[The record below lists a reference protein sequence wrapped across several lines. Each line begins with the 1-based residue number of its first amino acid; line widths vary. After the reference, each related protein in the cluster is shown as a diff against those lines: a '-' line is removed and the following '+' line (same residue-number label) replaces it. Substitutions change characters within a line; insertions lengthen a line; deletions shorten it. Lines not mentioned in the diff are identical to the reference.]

1 MRVAPRG
8 IKAAFLFRSV
18 HVAMRPADLFRLLLL
33 AAIWGGSFLFMRVA
47 VPVLGAVPTAFG
59 RVTLAALGLVA
70 IVAVMRVPTDFKG
83 LFGRTLVLGVINSGI
98 PFLMFTI
105 AAQVLPAGYS
115 AILNATVPLMG
126 ILIGASCFGERVGW
140 IKLVGVAVGMSG
152 VAILTGAG
160 PVALTPSMLVGVCT
174 CLVATACYGL
184 SSFLTRRWITQ
195 RGGLDSRL
203 VALGSQVGAVLFMA
217 ACMAWQAMTTPMA
230 MPVADARVWGALL
243 ALGLVCTS
251 LAYILF
257 FRLIAD
263 LGPMKAIT
271 VTFVIPVFGVFW
283 GWLLLDE
290 QLSLAH
296 AVGGGLVAVAVW
308 LSVKPA
314 GSDAKA

>member
-1 MRVAPRG
+1 
-8 IKAAFLFRSV
+8 
-18 HVAMRPADLFRLLLL
+18 MRPADLTRLIVL
-33 AAIWGGSFLFMRVA
+33 AAIWGGSFLFMRVT
-47 VPVLGAVPTAFG
+47 VPVLGPIPTAFG

-70 IVAVMRVPTDFKG
+70 LVAAMRVSFDFKG
-83 LFGRTLVLGVINSGI
+83 LFRRALVLGVINSGI

-126 ILIGASCFGERVGW
+126 ILIGAGLFGERVGW
-140 IKLVGVAVGMSG
+140 VKLLGVAVGMSG
-152 VAILTGAG
+152 VAILTGTG
-160 PVALTPSMLVGVCT
+160 PIALTPSVLVGVCA
-174 CLVATACYGL
+174 CLLATACYGL
-184 SSFLTRRWITQ
+184 SSFLTRQWITE

-203 VALGSQVGAVLFMA
+203 VALGSQVGAVLFMSL
-217 ACMAWQAMTTPMA
+217 CMVGHVASTPMA
-230 MPVADARVWGALL
+230 LPEADLRVWGALL

-263 LGPMKAIT
+263 VGPMKAIT

-308 LSVKPA
+308 LSVKPSR
-314 GSDAKA
+314 GDARA